1 MCGYCQRSDGRRRL
15 GPFPSFGLPKNLG
28 ACRGLHLSWAGICVL
43 DRDIR
48 TACITG
54 LPALNLDKPP
64 RSAQLGVEATHNH
77 KQFRSARCRTS
88 RALTSWMRRRA
99 EEEESVDDRR
109 NKYHRLGGGGTAQEA
124 GGRNRTSS
132 APASG
137 TDVPSPVHRGRGRR
151 MEGRLR
157 ARMPITGRDGSRF
170 SPRKEH
176 LQCRGG
182 ALDSG
187 V

>member
-64 RSAQLGVEATHNH
+64 RSAQLGVEATHDH

-99 EEEESVDDRR
+99 EEEE
-109 NKYHRLGGGGTAQEA
+109 
-124 GGRNRTSS
+124 
-132 APASG
+132 
-137 TDVPSPVHRGRGRR
+137 
-151 MEGRLR
+151 EG
-157 ARMPITGRDGSRF
+157 IGSRDRGHCTSWMV
-170 SPRKEH
+170 SPWHSSSSR
-176 LQCRGG
+176 LDYLAAWSTSFPPSSCRPFAEEDMYPTSEAAGQEP
-182 ALDSG
+182 S
-187 V
+187 